1 MENLKERLLD
11 IFYND
16 FKKPLDVDELFSML
30 NLESAE
36 DFTKLAKVLNILEDE
51 FIIIHN
57 HKGLFAPL
65 SFFNLSV
72 GVLDVKDGGYGFV
85 DTENGGVFVKA
96 SNLKGAITYD
106 TVMIKEFTDSI
117 GRKEGT
123 VERIIKRG
131 NQFFY
136 GELLFYKGKYYVY
149 SMDSKIKLTIF
160 IHKNDLHNATPHKM
174 VKVKIIKYFPN
185 NTADGEIIE
194 VLGNSKDT
202 GMDISALVLSAGVK
216 TNFSDET
223 IIELDDIPDAINKLD
238 YPNRVD
244 LTNEL
249 IITIDGSDAK
259 DLDDAISVKKLDN
272 GNYLLG
278 VYIADVSNYV
288 KEGTFLDLDAFERG
302 TSVYLPD
309 RVIPMLPKKLSNGI
323 CSLNEGVD
331 RLVMGCRMEIDDTGS
346 VINSEIFEGVINSKH
361 RMTYDD
367 VNKILNGDESLIKE
381 YEDIYEML
389 LNANSLSKIL
399 NEMRI
404 KRGAFMFETPEAKL
418 ILNEKGYVKDI
429 VLRSRRDAECL
440 IEEFML
446 AANECVAETMTWLD
460 VPFIYRVHEEPK
472 EDKINKLLLMVNNFG
487 YSYKIKNQKSIQR
500 VLQQILK
507 DHDMT
512 EPGITVEDVTRRGI
526 VNTALIRTMAKAKYQ
541 ETNIGHFGL
550 GSKCYTHFTS
560 PIRRYPDLLVHRLIK
575 EFLFNESFIEVSDK
589 IGFYN
594 NKVNKAGIISSK
606 TERIAEKLE
615 RDAVD
620 YKKCEYMEKF
630 IGDKFVGTIS
640 SIMNFGAFIQLD
652 NTVEGMCRFA
662 DMHDDYYVYDENRMC
677 FVGNKFKITYS
688 LGDRV
693 VIRVMDACKETREIN
708 FRILGKEINRGC

>member
-1 MENLKERLLD
+1 
-11 IFYND
+11 
-16 FKKPLDVDELFSML
+16 
-30 NLESAE
+30 
-36 DFTKLAKVLNILEDE
+36 
-51 FIIIHN
+51 
-57 HKGLFAPL
+57 
-65 SFFNLSV
+65 
-72 GVLDVKDGGYGFV
+72 
-85 DTENGGVFVKA
+85 
-96 SNLKGAITYD
+96 
-106 TVMIKEFTDSI
+106 
-117 GRKEGT
+117 
-123 VERIIKRG
+123 
-131 NQFFY
+131 
-136 GELLFYKGKYYVY
+136 
-149 SMDSKIKLTIF
+149 
-160 IHKNDLHNATPHKM
+160 
-174 VKVKIIKYFPN
+174 
-185 NTADGEIIE
+185 
-194 VLGNSKDT
+194 
-202 GMDISALVLSAGVK
+202 
-216 TNFSDET
+216 
-223 IIELDDIPDAINKLD
+223 
-238 YPNRVD
+238 
-244 LTNEL
+244 
-249 IITIDGSDAK
+249 
-259 DLDDAISVKKLDN
+259 
-272 GNYLLG
+272 
-278 VYIADVSNYV
+278 
-288 KEGTFLDLDAFERG
+288 
-302 TSVYLPD
+302 
-309 RVIPMLPKKLSNGI
+309 
-323 CSLNEGVD
+323 
-331 RLVMGCRMEIDDTGS
+331 
-346 VINSEIFEGVINSKH
+346 
-361 RMTYDD
+361 
-367 VNKILNGDESLIKE
+367 
-381 YEDIYEML
+381 
-389 LNANSLSKIL
+389 
-399 NEMRI
+399 MRI

-446 AANECVAETMTWLD
+446 AANECVAETMIWLD

-575 EFLFNESFIEVSDK
+575 EFLFNETFIEVSDK

>member
-1 MENLKERLLD
+1 MNSIKERLLE

-16 FKKPLDVDELFSML
+16 FKKPLDVDELFEL
-30 NLESAE
+30 LGLESAS
-36 DFTKLAKVLNILEDE
+36 DFTMLAKALNELEDE

-85 DTENGGVFVKA
+85 DTVDGGVFVKA

-106 TVMIKEFTDSI
+106 TVMIKTFTDNI
-117 GRKEGT
+117 GRIEGV

-131 NQFFY
+131 NAYFY

-160 IHKNDLHNATPHKM
+160 INKNDLHNATPHKM
-174 VKVKIIKYFPN
+174 VKVKILKYFPN
-185 NTADGEIIE
+185 NTADGEVIE
-194 VLGNSKDT
+194 VLGNARDT
-202 GMDISALVLSAGVK
+202 GMDISALVLSASVK
-216 TNFSDET
+216 TNFSDEA
-223 IIELDDIPDAINKLD
+223 IIELDEIPDAIKKED

-244 LTNEL
+244 LTNKL
-249 IITIDGSDAK
+249 IITIDGADAK
-259 DLDDAISVKKLDN
+259 DLDDAISVELLEN
-272 GNYLLG
+272 GHYLLG
-278 VYIADVSNYV
+278 VYIADVSHYV

-331 RLVMGCRMEIDDTGS
+331 RLVMGCKMEIDELGN
-346 VINSEIFEGVINSKH
+346 VVNSEIFEGIINSKH

-367 VNKILNGDESLIKE
+367 VNKILNNDETLKE
-381 YEDIYEML
+381 QYSDIYDML
-389 LNANSLSKIL
+389 VNANKLSKIL
-399 NEMRI
+399 NAMRI

-429 VLRSRRDAECL
+429 VLRTRLDAECL

-472 EDKINKLLLMVNNFG
+472 EDKVNKLLLMVNNFG
-487 YSYKIKNQKSIQR
+487 HSYKVKSQKSLQR
-500 VLQQILK
+500 VLQQILS
-507 DHDMT
+507 DHDMN
-512 EPGITVEDVTRRGI
+512 EDGLSIEDITRRGI
-526 VNTALIRTMAKAKYQ
+526 INTALIRTMAKAKYQ

-575 EFLFNESFIEVSDK
+575 EFLFNETFVDVSDRVS
-589 IGFYN
+589 FYN
-594 NKVNKAGIISSK
+594 SKVNQAGIISSK

-615 RDAVD
+615 RDAED

-640 SIMNFGAFIQLD
+640 SIMNFGAFIKLD

-693 VIRVMDACKETREIN
+693 VIRVMDTCKETREIN